1 MDRLDEKVLM
11 TADSQRSRKFAI
23 IGAGAAGICCA
34 KYLIE
39 NGFDDVTIFEIGSQ
53 IGGLWCYQNDNKRSA
68 AYKTLHINTAR
79 SMTSFSDVKFDD
91 SVQLFPDHRDMHH
104 YLVSYAKRFDL
115 VRRIRFNTKVV
126 DVQPAVG
133 YSPHAPQWDVK
144 LENGEIST
152 FDRVI
157 VASGHLSDPLH
168 VPEFKDAFTGEYLHS
183 HEYREP
189 EPFVGKKICVVGVG
203 NSACDIAS
211 DVCMTSPKTVM
222 VARSGVMIAPK
233 LIFGRPFTDVTLKL
247 YKKWIPDRL
256 RRRIIEGL
264 IYLFHGRMTDL
275 GFKPLT
281 KRAHPTTSAVVVQH
295 IAYRRIIVK
304 QGIERIDGK
313 RIVFHDGASDEFD
326 VMIAATGYLIDLP
339 FIPKSVVPV
348 TDNSVD
354 LYKRICPPGWRGL
367 YFIGLLNSTSNSLPE
382 IFEYQSRWVCAL
394 ESGEAQLPSIE
405 AMKADIEAKKS
416 FIKKYY
422 KESPRH
428 TIEEET
434 LFYLDDLNKL
444 TPRRKSRAKATV

>member
-1 MDRLDEKVLM
+1 MDRLDEKFLIS
-11 TADSQRSRKFAI
+11 AEGQRSRRFAV

-39 NGFDDVTIFEIGSQ
+39 NGFEDVTIFEIGSQ

-79 SMTSFSDVKFDD
+79 SMTSFSDVSFDD
-91 SVQLFPDHRDMHH
+91 SVQLFPDHWDMHK

-115 VRRIRFNTKVV
+115 VRRIRFNSRVV
-126 DVQPAVG
+126 DVQPAPG
-133 YSPHAPQWDVK
+133 YSRDAPQWIVK
-144 LENGEIST
+144 LETGET
-152 FDRVI
+152 MNFDRVI
-157 VASGHLSDPLH
+157 VASGHLSEPLH
-168 VPEFKDAFTGEYLHS
+168 VPEFKNSFKGEYLHS
-183 HEYREP
+183 HQYREP
-189 EPFVGKKICVVGVG
+189 EPFAGKKVCVVGVG

-247 YKKWIPDRL
+247 YKTWIPDRL

-264 IYLFHGRMTDL
+264 VYLFHGKMTDL

-304 QGIERIDGK
+304 QGIERIEGK
-313 RIVFHDGASDEFD
+313 RIFFNDGTSDEFD

-339 FIPKSVVPV
+339 FIPEKVVPV
-348 TDNSVD
+348 KDNSVD
-354 LYKRICPPGWRGL
+354 LYKRICPPDWRGL

-382 IFEYQSRWVCAL
+382 VFEYQSRWVCAL
-394 ESGEAQLPSIE
+394 ESGEAQLPSVE
-405 AMKADIEAKKS
+405 AMKADIEAKKT
-416 FIKKYY
+416 FIKTHY

-434 LFYLDDLNKL
+434 LFYLDDLNKR
-444 TPRRKSRAKATV
+444 TPRRMRRAKAAA